1 MNCTHNSGW
10 LTGQTADECL
20 EDSLVLNWK
29 QNSFAIFGQEIPLP
43 RREIIFGDEA
53 YQYSYS
59 KGRVV
64 LEAQPWP
71 DWLREL
77 RDRISAETGYQFPLV
92 IGNRYDSG
100 KDHIGWHDDGRPQLG
115 TAPAIAS
122 ISLGATRRF
131 QTRAK
136 PSYKGERTAIT
147 TYILTHGDLVVM
159 PPGFQETHRH
169 RLVKEANSN
178 GIRVNWTFRP
188 WRG

>member
-10 LTGQTADECL
+10 LTCQIADKCL

-43 RREIIFGDEA
+43 RREIIFGDDA

-77 RDRISAETGYQFPLV
+77 RDRISAETGYQFPLGMR
-92 IGNRYDSG
+92 I
-100 KDHIGWHDDGRPQLG
+100 I
-115 TAPAIAS
+115 
-122 ISLGATRRF
+122 
-131 QTRAK
+131 
-136 PSYKGERTAIT
+136 
-147 TYILTHGDLVVM
+147 
-159 PPGFQETHRH
+159 
-169 RLVKEANSN
+169 
-178 GIRVNWTFRP
+178 
-188 WRG
+188 